1 MFSRQSPSPRY
12 QELLRQNRQLHL
24 EGNPAQK
31 MSAAAQHHP
40 KIKWEVWYVSQ
51 RGPADD
57 PEYLEARLG
66 SAKAGS

>member
-31 MSAAAQHHP
+31 VSAPAETPAQQEGEDKDIP
-40 KIKWEVWYVSQ
+40 F
-51 RGPADD
+51 
-57 PEYLEARLG
+57 
-66 SAKAGS
+66 